1 MEMGVEAEAA
11 SEAASSAGSAAAAPR
26 ASTVPTGEATTVPP
40 TSRAPLSGIISS
52 SDVTYLLGYYLASHI
67 FICGAFTSFY
77 GRNATLDVPISP
89 FSFFDLLI
97 LGGRRSGILF

>member
-1 MEMGVEAEAA
+1 M
-11 SEAASSAGSAAAAPR
+11 
-26 ASTVPTGEATTVPP
+26 PP
-40 TSRAPLSGIISS
+40 TSRPPLSGIISS

-97 LGGRRSGILF
+97 LGGRRSGILFKKNRPGTDFFHCGQNDRWITAG